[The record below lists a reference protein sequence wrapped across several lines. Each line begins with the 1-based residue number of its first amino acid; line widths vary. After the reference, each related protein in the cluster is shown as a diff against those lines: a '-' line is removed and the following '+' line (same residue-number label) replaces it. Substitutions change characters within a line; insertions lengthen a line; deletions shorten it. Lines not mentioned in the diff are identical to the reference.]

1 MALNR
6 VYAAKLPAIVREVP
20 EGTKSGDFLV
30 VNNRPVVALTDRGDA
45 TETTKLGEYA
55 ITHPSGGASLKD
67 NEASLYVD
75 GTYDLP
81 VIGATEDTEN
91 DVPVYLEDGRLVL
104 TVGAGIGSSDGGDL
118 GSGVGAGVGSVG
130 LDIPFGYTNYPPDN
144 YVRKDGIA
152 PVRIGA

>member
-91 DVPVYLEDGRLVL
+91 DVPVYLDGDGKLSL
-104 TVGAGIGSSDGGDL
+104 TESDDL
-118 GSGVGAGVGSVG
+118 
-130 LDIPFGYTNYPPDN
+130 FGYTNYPPDN
-144 YVRKDGIA
+144 YTRKDGIA

>member
-45 TETTKLGEYA
+45 TKTTKLGEYA

-91 DVPVYLEDGRLVL
+91 DVPVYLDGDGKLSL
-104 TVGAGIGSSDGGDL
+104 TESDDL
-118 GSGVGAGVGSVG
+118 
-130 LDIPFGYTNYPPDN
+130 FGYTNYPPDN